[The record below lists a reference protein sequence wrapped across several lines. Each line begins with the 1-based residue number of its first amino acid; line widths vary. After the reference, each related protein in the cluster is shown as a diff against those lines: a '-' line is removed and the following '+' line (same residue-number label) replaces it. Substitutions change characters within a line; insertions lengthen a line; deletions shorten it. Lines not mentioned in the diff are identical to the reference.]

1 MNIGIDLGGTHTE
14 IGIVDDNGR
23 IVCQE
28 TLLTQQYPKA
38 EDFVKA
44 VAEKVLDTGMHVGGI
59 CNIGS
64 IGIGAPAG
72 NYRTG
77 CLEHPANLPWK
88 GITPLAAMLEEK
100 VGVSVRITNDAK
112 AAALGEMRYGAAKGL
127 TDFILI
133 TLGTGVGAGIVV
145 DGQIVGGPAGM
156 AGELGHIRIDR
167 SPEARPC
174 GCGRKGCLETYCSA
188 GGIVQTA
195 RELGL
200 DVESAKDIYDAAVQ
214 GDQRAIETFRRT
226 GRIIGEA
233 CADFAA
239 FCSPQ
244 AFVFF
249 GGPMR
254 ASQFI
259 LPHIREAYY
268 DNVLFLYK
276 DNVQFLVSQLMDT
289 NAAIIGAAAVR

>member
-14 IGIVDDNGR
+14 IGIVDENGN
-23 IVCQE
+23 ILHQA
-28 TLLTQQYPKA
+28 TLATQQYAKA
-38 EDFVKA
+38 DDFVCA
-44 VAEKVLDTGMHVGGI
+44 VADKVKELGNMVGGASLI
-59 CNIGS
+59 SS

-77 CLEHPANLPWK
+77 CLENPANLPWK
-88 GITPLAAMLEEK
+88 GITPLAAMLEERT
-100 VGVSVRITNDAK
+100 GITVRITNDAK

-133 TLGTGVGAGIVV
+133 TLGTGVGSGIVV
-145 DGQIVGGPAGM
+145 NGQIVGGPAGM
-156 AGELGHIRIDR
+156 AGELGHMRIDR
-167 SPEARPC
+167 SANARPC
-174 GCGRKGCLETYCSA
+174 GCGRSGCLETYCSA
-188 GGIVQTA
+188 RGIVQTA
-195 RELGL
+195 KELGL
-200 DVESAKDIYDAAVQ
+200 DVESSKDIYDAAKQ
-214 GDQRAIETFRRT
+214 GDKRAIETFRRT
-226 GRIIGEA
+226 GRIIGDA
-233 CADFAA
+233 CADFAT

-254 ASQFI
+254 ASEFI